1 LSSIKIKQISTS
13 NNVIYALSEDGI
25 VYKYSN
31 KNKWIQIPEINEN
44 TLITGIKNEEIK
56 EI

>member
-1 LSSIKIKQISTS
+1 MSSIKIKQISTS